1 MALPFNRNTK
11 TISVIYEDFTR
22 GRLVVDSSYQRRSVW
37 NIQDKVRLIET
48 ILLDLIIPEV
58 FFWPAAIDAESGKTY
73 EHIVDGQQRLNAII
87 EFISGRD
94 DKDDVF
100 ILANKYL
107 LNDDIMERCGN
118 KSFAELG
125 EEDKK
130 RIWRYQISVVEI
142 DASFK
147 KADITQMF
155 YRLNLT
161 NYSLN
166 AQEKRN
172 SQESAFGDAAEAL
185 STLDFWKECKV
196 FSSVDAKRMRDIEYC
211 CSIYILANE
220 GVVDQ
225 TNSKIINTYYD
236 DYEVEFDSDKTLFK
250 KIDKAIDTISRLR
263 DKTTQTFISKK
274 AQMYTLFSLMFKL
287 YDNQIAYTDEL
298 FERFKLFV
306 SAYNCFRNE
315 FNIEFRDGA
324 LQKLNEDI
332 NKYKLA
338 SSEGIN
344 KIGNRVIRL
353 EIIYKICVEGDVSIK
368 RNLKELEK
376 IYKAQDEGDKI
387 KFIAFDEEDFTDMSE
402 LE

>member
-1 MALPFNRNTK
+1 VHTQFFCNDRFKVLQCMAMNQAK
-11 TISVIYEDFTR
+11 
-22 GRLVVDSSYQRRSVW
+22 W
-37 NIQDKVRLIET
+37 
-48 ILLDLIIPEV
+48 
-58 FFWPAAIDAESGKTY
+58 
-73 EHIVDGQQRLNAII
+73 
-87 EFISGRD
+87 
-94 DKDDVF
+94 KDVPMS
-100 ILANKYL
+100 KR
-107 LNDDIMERCGN
+107 DIMGSVQFGTN
-118 KSFAELG
+118 KVGRIMNEL
-125 EEDKK
+125 K
-130 RIWRYQISVVEI
+130 
-142 DASFK
+142 
-147 KADITQMF
+147 
-155 YRLNLT
+155 
-161 NYSLN
+161 
-166 AQEKRN
+166 
-172 SQESAFGDAAEAL
+172 
-185 STLDFWKECKV
+185 
-196 FSSVDAKRMRDIEYC
+196 
-211 CSIYILANE
+211 
-220 GVVDQ
+220 
-225 TNSKIINTYYD
+225 D